1 MNKIFTKQ
9 DLNNTLRVKKDVL
22 EKTKKRYTIDAT

>member
-9 DLNNTLRVKKDVL
+9 DLNSTLRIKKDVL
-22 EKTKKRYTIDAT
+22 EKTKKRYVVDAT